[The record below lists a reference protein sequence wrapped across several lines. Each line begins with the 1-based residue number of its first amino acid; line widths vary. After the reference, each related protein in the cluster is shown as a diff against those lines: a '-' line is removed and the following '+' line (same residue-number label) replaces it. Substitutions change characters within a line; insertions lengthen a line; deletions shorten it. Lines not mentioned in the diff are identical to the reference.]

1 MGTDPSSH
9 EEQVNPILCDLRR
22 NQLEMCNY
30 NNQIIVE
37 NILNKKDCNQF
48 LKFNNKIKIWD
59 MRKHFLQAWS
69 GEPQLQQDIK
79 TTVVSKEIKC
89 QMIYFLTIMVNTSI
103 DRVEK
108 V

>member
-1 MGTDPSSH
+1 
-9 EEQVNPILCDLRR
+9 
-22 NQLEMCNY
+22 
-30 NNQIIVE
+30 
-37 NILNKKDCNQF
+37 
-48 LKFNNKIKIWD
+48 

-108 V
+108 VWGTWQVLIQNIIILLN